1 MLSPAPNTEFNPP
14 QQVEAKEGYE
24 RELSQIEADIKALQR
39 GDVILVV
46 RD

>member
-1 MLSPAPNTEFNPP
+1 MLFNLTPP
-14 QQVEAKEGYE
+14 QVKAKEGYE